1 MKHVLL
7 RYAILFAGICIAA
20 SGAWSLAERASAA
33 NTEAGKIE
41 LNSDNSSPRQIE
53 DTTHKNVIRDYGAAW
68 QTLSRA
74 LSENRAGV
82 LGSAFTGVAHDKL
95 KARIEA
101 QQRSGSRVRI
111 HDRGH
116 KVRAVFYSPEG
127 SAIQLQ
133 DEAEVEIEYLKG
145 DSVIHRENLQQKHLV
160 LLTMAEGNWKVRL
173 MEEVPEF

>member
-1 MKHVLL
+1 MKLVLV
-7 RYAILFAGICIAA
+7 RYLVLSIGLAMAA
-20 SGAWSLAERASAA
+20 SGAWSLAERVAAA

-41 LNSDNSSPRQIE
+41 LNSDNTSPRQIE

-74 LSENRAGV
+74 LNENRVAV
-82 LGSAFTGVAHDKL
+82 LASAFTGVAHDKL

-101 QQRSGSRVRI
+101 QQRSGARVRL

-133 DEAEVEIEYLKG
+133 DVADIEIEYLKG
-145 DSVIHRENLQQKHLV
+145 EDVIHRENLQQKYLV

-173 MEEVPEF
+173 MEEVPDF